1 MRKRVLTSA
10 IAIILICSLFT
21 SFALAVTLRA
31 SKYITGYNAII
42 SPAGDG
48 DITVECSVI
57 GTGRMKTIGIQSVKI
72 YNVNG
77 TNVATYSHTTPGYE
91 YLMGSDTG
99 FKSASITHSGISGRS
114 YYAVVTF
121 YASDGSGSDSK
132 SYTTVTITA

>member
-1 MRKRVLTSA
+1 MRKRILISA
-10 IAIILICSLFT
+10 ISFILICSLFT
-21 SFALAVTLRA
+21 SFALATTLRA
-31 SKYITGYNAII
+31 SKYISSYKAVI

-48 DITVECSVI
+48 DVTVECSVV

-77 TNVATYSHTTPGYE
+77 TNVATYSYTMDGYE

-99 FKSASITHSGISGRS
+99 FKAASITHSGISGRS

-121 YASDGSGSDSK
+121 YASDGNGGDSR
-132 SYTTVTITA
+132 SYTTVTVTA